1 MRREPFAARR
11 GFYPS
16 NPKALAA
23 ELDRLLPTGGKPR
36 SVVAAVVPHAGLSY
50 SGEVAG
56 KVYAAIEVP
65 EHVVILCPKHTPY
78 GASLGI
84 MTAGT
89 WAMPGF
95 EVEVDAALAPAIL
108 KACRLEEDEEAHLAE
123 HSLEVQLPFLF
134 RRNPA
139 FRLTPIAVGAH
150 RYDALRTLGE
160 RRAGAVRVFGEPV
173 LLLASSDMSHEQGTA
188 RGKKNDALA
197 IERMLAL
204 DAQGLYETVAEH
216 DITMCGFAPA
226 TAVLTAAVALGAKK
240 AELLGYQTSLD
251 HGGTPD
257 WVVGYAGLVFE

>member
-23 ELDRLLPTGGKPR
+23 EIDRWLPAGVKSRPAT
-36 SVVAAVVPHAGLSY
+36 AVLAPHAGYSF

-56 KVYAAIEVP
+56 KVYAAIDVP
-65 EHVVILCPKHTPY
+65 EHVVVLCPKHTPY
-78 GASLGI
+78 GSPLAI
-84 MTAGT
+84 MTSGA

-95 EVEVDAALAPAIL
+95 EVPVDADLAPAIRD
-108 KACRLEEDEEAHLAE
+108 ACGLEEDDEAHLAE
-123 HSLEVQLPFLF
+123 HSLEVQLPFLH

-139 FRLTPIAVGAH
+139 LRLTPIAVGGQ
-150 RYDALRTLGE
+150 RYDALRKLGE
-160 RRAGAVRVFGEPV
+160 CLARAVRAFGKPV
-173 LLLASSDMSHEQGTA
+173 LLVASSDMSHERGTE

-197 IERMLAL
+197 IERLLAL
-204 DAQGLYETVAEH
+204 DPQGLYDAVADH

-226 TAVLTAAVALGAKK
+226 TAVLTAAKALGAKK

-251 HGGTPD
+251 HGGTED
-257 WVVGYAGLVFE
+257 WVVGYAGIVIG